1 MRLICFQFVGFA
13 CRSTLLAAG
22 LLLSACS
29 DNASSE
35 ANRAVPPPTGHYEGP
50 VSYQGTELRV
60 ALELRETRP
69 GQLSAS
75 VSFPQVPGL
84 EFDALTARYRAPQ
97 LLLEQQPGQA
107 ASLTIQ
113 AVREGDF
120 LRGVMHWDSVQA
132 DFVWVRRGEA
142 AASGYRETT
151 LAVGTQ
157 RLRLLLPD
165 DTLARHPALALL
177 MPPAATAAAA
187 SRATYLARHGIV
199 TLLVPVAAPAPLAAE
214 GPDSV
219 ALQVPVAAL
228 AGLRRQAAVDSGRV
242 GYWGS
247 GATARQVAAAAGRLP
262 RPDFVVLEAVPA
274 ATREQAQPYQVLNQL
289 RIPALAYYAGLDT
302 TAPATASAR
311 RLRPA
316 LGYRRGT
323 QIRVIPQVTAGFLKP
338 ARTGPDGQWQWPQPA
353 PEYWTGLVDWLKER

>member
-1 MRLICFQFVGFA
+1 MHLIRLPSAGFA
-13 CRSTLLAAG
+13 CWSPLLAGA

-29 DNASSE
+29 GNGGSE
-35 ANRAVPPPTGHYEGP
+35 AATALPLPTGHYEGP
-50 VSYQGTELRV
+50 ISYQGTELRV

-69 GQLSAS
+69 GQLTAA

-84 EFDALTARYRAPQ
+84 EFDAATARYRAPQ
-97 LLLEQQPGQA
+97 LVLEQHPDQA
-107 ASLTIQ
+107 GSITIQ

-120 LRGVMHWDSVQA
+120 LRGVLSWDSVQA

-142 AASGYRETT
+142 AAPGYRETT

-187 SRATYLARHGIV
+187 RRATYLARHGIAA
-199 TLLVPVAAPAPLAAE
+199 LLVPVAAPAAGP
-214 GPDSV
+214 PDSL
-219 ALQVPVAAL
+219 AWQGAVAAL

-242 GYWGS
+242 GYWGR
-247 GATARQVAAAAGRLP
+247 GPGCQQVAGAAGQ
-262 RPDFVVLEAVPA
+262 RPHPSFVVLEAAPV
-274 ATREQAQPYQVLNQL
+274 ATREAAQPYQVLNRL

-302 TAPATASAR
+302 TVQAAVSAR

-323 QIRVIPQVTAGFLKP
+323 EIRTIPQATAGFLRP

>member
-1 MRLICFQFVGFA
+1 MHLIRLPSAGFA
-13 CRSTLLAAG
+13 CWSPLLAGA

-29 DNASSE
+29 GNGSSD
-35 ANRAVPPPTGHYEGP
+35 AATTVPPPTGHYEGP
-50 VSYQGTELRV
+50 ISYQGTELRV
-60 ALELRETRP
+60 ALELRETKP
-69 GQLSAS
+69 GQLTAA

-84 EFDALTARYRAPQ
+84 EFDAVTARYRAPQ
-97 LLLEQQPGQA
+97 LLLEQQPDQA
-107 ASLTIQ
+107 GSLTIQ

-120 LRGVMHWDSVQA
+120 LRGVMNWDSVQA

-142 AASGYRETT
+142 AAPGYRETT
-151 LAVGTQ
+151 LPVGTQ

-177 MPPAATAAAA
+177 MPPAAAAAAA

-199 TLLVPVAAPAPLAAE
+199 TLLVPVAAPEPAE
-214 GPDSV
+214 TQLDSV
-219 ALQVPVAAL
+219 ALRVPVDAL

-242 GYWGS
+242 GYWGR
-247 GATARQVAAAAGRLP
+247 GVVARQVAAAAGQLP
-262 RPDFVVLEAVPA
+262 HPNFVVLEATPA
-274 ATREQAQPYQVLNQL
+274 ATRAEAQPYQVLNQL

-302 TAPATASAR
+302 TVQATASAR